1 MARILVVDDEPALLR
16 LLKMNLEMEGHEPF
30 LAGDGE
36 TAMARIESEQPDVVL
51 LDVMMPALDGWQV
64 LQRLSESSMAKKPKV
79 IVVTAKVG
87 DRNVAKAFELGA
99 ADFIPKPFDLNEL
112 IERIDVV
119 LGRSEE
125 EAETRRMQLIE
136 EWK

>member
-1 MARILVVDDEPALLR
+1 MARVLVVDDEPALLR

-36 TAMARIESEQPDVVL
+36 TAIARIESEQPDLVL

-64 LQRLSESSMAKKPKV
+64 LQRLSDSSMTKKPKV

-87 DRNVAKAFELGA
+87 DRNAAKAFELGA
-99 ADFIPKPFDLNEL
+99 SDYIPKPFDLNEL
-112 IERIDVV
+112 MERIEVV
-119 LGRSEE
+119 LNRSEE
-125 EAETRRMQLIE
+125 EAEARRLQLIE
-136 EWK
+136 EWT

>member
-1 MARILVVDDEPALLR
+1 MARVLVVDDEPALLR

-36 TAMARIESEQPDVVL
+36 TAIARIESEQPDVVL

-64 LQRLSESSMAKKPKV
+64 LQRLSDSSMTKKPKV

-87 DRNVAKAFELGA
+87 DRNAAKAFELGA
-99 ADFIPKPFDLNEL
+99 SDYIPKPFDLGEL
-112 IERIDVV
+112 MERIDVV
-119 LGRSEE
+119 LSRSEE
-125 EAETRRMQLIE
+125 EAEARRMQLIE
-136 EWK
+136 EWS